1 MTPTNDNNGFIVL
14 HRSILSWEWYDD
26 VNTTRVFIH
35 CLLRANHTPRKWHG
49 HLIGRG
55 QFITSLAKLAKETR
69 LSVRELRTALNHL
82 IATHEL
88 TSETTKQFSIITITN
103 YALYQDQKNT
113 TDTLNDTLNDTQA
126 TNDRQ
131 TTDKRPT
138 TNNNNNNEI
147 NIIDDD
153 NNTRAREN
161 FSEKKIDVIYKELKQ
176 QYSEES
182 ATTNALRLKVYREY
196 NKNLTTQQI
205 GTYFDEFYETQLAA
219 GLNTANRKDY
229 MIHFANWLYKRI
241 EIDNESNKNKKNRN
255 NGTKRPETLAG
266 ADEFSERV

>member
-1 MTPTNDNNGFIVL
+1 MTPTNDNGFIIL

-35 CLLRANHTPRKWHG
+35 CLLKANHTPRKWHG

-69 LSVRELRTALNHL
+69 LSVRELRTALEHL
-82 IATHEL
+82 KTTQEL
-88 TSETTKQFSIITITN
+88 THKTTHLYSIITITN
-103 YALYQDQKNT
+103 YALYQDKKNA
-113 TDTLNDTLNDTQA
+113 TDTLNDTKTTHHRQSNDTL
-126 TNDRQ
+126 
-131 TTDKRPT
+131 PT
-138 TNNNNNNEI
+138 TNNNDNNKI

-153 NNTRAREN
+153 NNTRVREN
-161 FSEKKIDVIYKELKQ
+161 FSEKKIEEIYQELKQ

-205 GTYFDEFYETQLAA
+205 GTYFDEFYETQIAA
-219 GLNTANRKDY
+219 GLNTANRKEY

-266 ADEFSERV
+266 ADEFVERV

>member
-1 MTPTNDNNGFIVL
+1 MHFIKTKKIQPT
-14 HRSILSWEWYDD
+14 HRP
-26 VNTTRVFIH
+26 TH
-35 CLLRANHTPRKWHG
+35 
-49 HLIGRG
+49 
-55 QFITSLAKLAKETR
+55 
-69 LSVRELRTALNHL
+69 RT
-82 IATHEL
+82 
-88 TSETTKQFSIITITN
+88 
-103 YALYQDQKNT
+103 
-113 TDTLNDTLNDTQA
+113 

-138 TNNNNNNEI
+138 TNNNYNNEI

-153 NNTRAREN
+153 NNTRVREEN
-161 FSEKKIDVIYKELKQ
+161 FSEKKIEEIYQELKQ

-205 GTYFDEFYETQLAA
+205 GTYFDEFYETQIAA

-241 EIDNESNKNKKNRN
+241 EIDNESNNKKNRN

-266 ADEFSERV
+266 ADEFVERV

>member
-1 MTPTNDNNGFIVL
+1 MTQTNDNGFIVL

-35 CLLRANHTPRKWHG
+35 CLLKANHTPRKWHG
-49 HLIGRG
+49 HLIERG
-55 QFITSLAKLAKETR
+55 QFVTSLAKLAKETR
-69 LSVRELRTALNHL
+69 LSVQQVRTAIEHL
-82 IATHEL
+82 KSTQEL
-88 TSETTKQFSIITITN
+88 TQKATQRFTIITITN
-103 YALYQDQKNT
+103 YALYQDVKNPT
-113 TDTLNDTLNDTQA
+113 NTQNNQQSTNYQQTNNTL
-126 TNDRQ
+126 
-131 TTDKRPT
+131 PT
-138 TNNNNNNEI
+138 TNNNYNNEI
-147 NIIDDD
+147 NIIVDED
-153 NNTRAREN
+153 NTRVREEN
-161 FSEKKIDVIYKELKQ
+161 FSEKKIEEIYQELKQ

-205 GTYFDEFYETQLAA
+205 GTYFDEFYETQIAA

-241 EIDNESNKNKKNRN
+241 EIDNESNNKKNRN

-266 ADEFSERV
+266 ADEFTERV